1 MAMDED
7 FAALRSHGRE
17 CANMRRAFGQAWLIA
32 IAQGPFSQLIINLK
46 PYPDEKSD
54 PAEVLETGDLALE
67 NAARFQCSLSCSLG
81 CR

>member
-1 MAMDED
+1 MDED
-7 FAALRSHGRE
+7 FASLRSHGRE
-17 CANMRRAFGQAWLIA
+17 CAKIRIAFGQAWLIA

-67 NAARFQCSLSCSLG
+67 NAARFQRSLFGSLG
-81 CR
+81 RR